1 MFAIDLNVRHWFA
14 GRPCCSA
21 HLGETE
27 LHDPKGCA
35 AADQGAERLTGHL
48 VISAMLSVLLTLI
61 TLHCLGLGFLWFLP
75 FYAII
80 GASVFVS
87 LLVCSFFYATRGRS
101 GSDL

>member
-1 MFAIDLNVRHWFA
+1 MFAIDWNVRHWFA

-27 LHDPKGCA
+27 RHDPKGCA
-35 AADQGAERLTGHL
+35 AADQGTRNLTGYL
-48 VISAMLSVLLTLI
+48 IISAVFSVLLTLI
-61 TLHCLGLGFLWFLP
+61 ALYGLGLGILWFLP

-80 GASVFVS
+80 GASIFVL
-87 LLVCSFFYATRGRS
+87 LLVSSFLFATRGRS